1 MSQLKLDFSKLFEL
15 QVLVIESDQDLLH
28 LIRQMLLGL
37 GIKKLSSSRSVDE
50 VLSQS
55 EKLPYDVIFLDYGAD
70 ENKTGAEVVEQM
82 ISAGILPSRTRLV
95 LLAAQNDRA
104 KYAIEYPYH
113 QVEYL
118 ERPFNKVHLDNELK
132 QHVMFSDWLKPILS
146 LAGLQRYGD
155 ALKML
160 LHTQRQQVPAAIQ
173 PVLQKLKVQLLL
185 DLGQFDATLPLLKN
199 PLAEKQGWALWALFK
214 IRYERGDLAACEA
227 FLQDPS
233 EELAKYEERREL
245 WQIYLAIQQHNYAKA
260 AEVAGK
266 IPNVGMSMNM
276 VRLVHLVLVLAGKT
290 EQAFE
295 FIERKQRLAGKG
307 EVFLQLAVAQARS
320 MLYLLTLNE
329 DPFKA
334 PVYKI
339 QLKQLLQQ
347 LEEDKDLPLVNSQLL
362 LLKAHLCCFE
372 QNESQAGQLLSRYQ
386 QEVAEATVS
395 LAELCHAAVVYAA
408 LHQMHTVVDYL
419 FLAAKE
425 LHQMPDNSSRVFAS
439 CLYRHAFDL
448 IIDPEDRA
456 ATHAELAKRCLQQ
469 NELRLAA
476 KMFYFAHQL
485 EPAHTPYLQSLEQLM
500 QKLNIQRFRT
510 VVLKNH

>member
-70 ENKTGAEVVEQM
+70 ESRTGAEVVEQM

-95 LLAAQNDRA
+95 LLAEQNDRA

-118 ERPFNKVHLDNELK
+118 ERPFNKVHLDHQLK
-132 QHVMFSDWLKPILS
+132 QHVMFSHWLKPILS
-146 LAGLQRYGD
+146 LAGLQRYAD
-155 ALKML
+155 ALKLL
-160 LHTQRQQVPAAIQ
+160 LHTQRQQLPAALQ

-185 DLGQFDATLPLLKN
+185 DLGQFDTVLPLLKA
-199 PLAEKQGWALWALFK
+199 PLAEKKGWAIWALFK
-214 IRYERGDLAACEA
+214 IRYERGDISACET

-245 WQIYLAIQQHNYAKA
+245 WQIYLAIQQHDYAKA
-260 AEVAGK
+260 AEVAAK

-295 FIERKQRLAGKG
+295 FIERKQRLAAKG
-307 EVFLQLAVAQARS
+307 EVYLQLLIAQARS

-329 DPFKA
+329 DVFKA
-334 PVYKI
+334 PVYQL

-347 LEEDKDLPLVNSQLL
+347 LSDDKDLPLVQGQLL
-362 LLKAHLCCFE
+362 LLKAHLCCFDHRE
-372 QNESQAGQLLSRYQ
+372 QEARTLLQTYQTQLSDNI
-386 QEVAEATVS
+386 S

-408 LHQMHTVVDYL
+408 VHDMHAVVDYL
-419 FLAAKE
+419 FLASKQ
-425 LHQMPDNSSRVFAS
+425 LHQLPDNSSRVFAS

-456 ATHAELAKRCLQQ
+456 ATYAELAKRYLQQ
-469 NELRLAA
+469 SELRLAT

-485 EPAHTPYLQSLEQLM
+485 EPQQQLYLQSLQQLL
-500 QKLNIQRFRT
+500 QKLDLPRFRA
-510 VVLKNH
+510 VLRSAD

>member
-1 MSQLKLDFSKLFEL
+1 MSQIKLDFSKLFEL

-70 ENKTGAEVVEQM
+70 ESRTGAEVVEQM
-82 ISAGILPSRTRLV
+82 ISAGILLSRTRLV
-95 LLAAQNDRA
+95 LLAEQNDRA

-132 QHVMFSDWLKPILS
+132 QHVMFSHWLKPILS
-146 LAGLQRYGD
+146 LAGLQRYAD
-155 ALKML
+155 AMKLV
-160 LHTQRQQVPAAIQ
+160 LHTQRQQVPAALQ
-173 PVLQKLKVQLLL
+173 PVLQKLRVQLLL
-185 DLGQFDATLPLLKN
+185 DLGQFDAVLPLLKA
-199 PLAEKQGWALWALFK
+199 PLSEKQGWAIWALFK
-214 IRYERGDLAACEA
+214 IRYERGDLSACEA

-245 WQIYLAIQQHNYAKA
+245 WQIYLAIQQHDYAKA
-260 AEVAGK
+260 AEVAAK

-295 FIERKQRLAGKG
+295 FIERKQRLAAKG
-307 EVFLQLAVAQARS
+307 EVFLNLSVAQARS
-320 MLYLLTLNE
+320 LLYLLTLNA

-334 PVYKI
+334 PVYKL
-339 QLKQLLQQ
+339 QFNQLLQQ
-347 LEEDKDLPLVNSQLL
+347 IEQDRDLPLVQNQLL
-362 LLKAHLCCFE
+362 LLKAHLSCFE
-372 QNESQAGQLLSRYQ
+372 QNEPYAKQLMATYQ
-386 QEVAEATVS
+386 QQSDQASAT

-408 LHQMHTVVDYL
+408 LHDMHTVVDYL
-419 FLAAKE
+419 FLASKH
-425 LHQMPDNSSRVFAS
+425 LHQLPDNSNRVFAS
-439 CLYRHAFDL
+439 CLYRHAFDG
-448 IIDPEDRA
+448 IIDAEDRA
-456 ATHAELAKRCLQQ
+456 ATYAELAKRYLQQ
-469 NELRLAA
+469 HELRLAA
-476 KMFYFAHQL
+476 KMFYHAHQMAP
-485 EPAHTPYLQSLEQLM
+485 EQTIYLQSLQQLLH
-500 QKLNIQRFRT
+500 KLELPRFRT
-510 VVLKNH
+510 VLRSDS

>member
-1 MSQLKLDFSKLFEL
+1 LSQLKLDFSKLFEL

-28 LIRQMLLGL
+28 LIRQMLIGL
-37 GIKKLSSSRSVDE
+37 GIKKLTSSRSVDE
-50 VLSQS
+50 VMSQS

-70 ENKTGAEVVEQM
+70 ESRTGAEVVEQM

-95 LLAAQNDRA
+95 LLAEQNDRA

-118 ERPFNKVHLDNELK
+118 ERPFNKVHLDHQLK
-132 QHVMFSDWLKPILS
+132 QHVMFSHWLKPILS
-146 LAGLQRYGD
+146 LAGLQRYAD
-155 ALKML
+155 ALKLL
-160 LHTQRQQVPAAIQ
+160 LHTQRQQVPAALLA
-173 PVLQKLKVQLLL
+173 VLQKLRVQLLL
-185 DLGQFDATLPLLKN
+185 DLGQFDAVLPLLKA

-214 IRYERGDLAACEA
+214 IRYERGDITACEA

-245 WQIYLAIQQHNYAKA
+245 WQIYLAIQQYDYTRA
-260 AEVAGK
+260 AEVAAK

-276 VRLVHLVLVLAGKT
+276 VRLVQLVLVLAGKT

-295 FIERKQRLAGKG
+295 FIERKQRLAAKG
-307 EVFLQLAVAQARS
+307 EVYLQLLIAQARS
-320 MLYLLTLNE
+320 MLYLLMLNE
-329 DPFKA
+329 DEFKA
-334 PVYKI
+334 PVYQL

-347 LEEDKDLPLVNSQLL
+347 INDDKDLALVQSQLL

-372 QNESQAGQLLSRYQ
+372 HQEQEARRLLETYQTQLSDNP
-386 QEVAEATVS
+386 S

-408 LHQMHTVVDYL
+408 LHDMHAVVDYL
-419 FLAAKE
+419 FLASKQ
-425 LHQMPDNSSRVFAS
+425 LHQLPDNSSRVFAS

-448 IIDPEDRA
+448 IIAPDDRA
-456 ATHAELAKRCLQQ
+456 ATYAELAKRYLQQ

-485 EPAHTPYLQSLEQLM
+485 SPELPLYLQSLQQLL
-500 QKLNIQRFRT
+500 QKLDLPRFRT
-510 VVLKNH
+510 VLRSAG